1 MTSRTIHLDI
11 TGMSCANCSG
21 TIQDALES
29 LDGVSE
35 ADANFATDEGSVT
48 YDPDE
53 VSLQEIY
60 DAIDEAGYG
69 AVSETVTVAISD
81 MTCANCAETNETA
94 LESTPGVIN
103 AEVNY
108 ATDEAQVTYNPAEVS
123 VAALYDAIEDAGY
136 SPVRE
141 EGNDE
146 DSGQDARDAARQN
159 EIRKQLR
166 LTLFGAVLSAPLL
179 FFLVEKF
186 LLGGGIFP
194 ETILGVE
201 FGWAEFLLA
210 TPVQL
215 VLGWP
220 FYKNSYKAVVK
231 NGHANM
237 DVLIALGSTTAY
249 VYSVA
254 VLLEVI
260 AGGLYF
266 DTAALILLFITL
278 GNYLEARSKGQ
289 AGEALRKLLEMEAD
303 TATVVDE
310 DGNEK
315 EVALEDVEVGDRM
328 KVRPGEQIPTDG
340 VVVDGQSAVDESMVT
355 GESVPVEKEEDD
367 EVVGSTINENGV
379 LVVEATKVGEDTAL
393 QQIVQTVK
401 EAQSRQ
407 PDIQNLADRISAY
420 FVPAVIVNALLW
432 SIVWFLFPEA
442 LAGFVEWVP
451 LLDLVAGGPVAA
463 GGVSVF
469 EFAIIVFASA
479 VLIACPCALGLA
491 TPAATMVGTTIGA
504 QNGVLFKGG
513 DILERAKDV
522 DTVVFDKTGT
532 LTKGEM
538 ELTDV
543 VVFDND
549 GQPIPDGGDPAA
561 DGGQLTAR
569 DRLSE
574 DDVLR
579 LAAIAESGSEHPLA
593 RAIVDGARER
603 GIDVS
608 DPDDFENVPGHGIKA
623 TVGDSKVLVGNR
635 KLLRDNGIDPSPA
648 QETMERLENEGKT
661 AMPVAYEGEL
671 VGVVADAD
679 TIKESA
685 KDAVSQLRERGV
697 DVMMITGD
705 NERTARAVAEQ
716 VGIDPENVRAEVL
729 PEDKSDAVESIQ
741 DDGRKAMMVGDG
753 VNDAPALAVAHV
765 GTAIGSGTDVAI
777 EAADVT
783 LMRDDPVDVV
793 KAIRISDATLQKI
806 KQNLVWALGYNTSMI
821 PLASLG
827 LLQPVLAAAAMAF
840 SSVSV
845 LSNSLLFRRYTPT
858 TTTSSSDASA
868 DTIHYP
874 MSTLSRQ
881 TVRKYLVDTAASEPT
896 YLRARDVASDLDGSP
911 KAVAQYLSQL
921 QDELVDVSLEKW
933 ARSKSTTWKLEVCEA

>member
-1 MTSRTIHLDI
+1 MGTRTAHLDI
-11 TGMSCANCSG
+11 TGMTCANCSATVG
-21 TIQDALES
+21 DALGS
-29 LDGVSE
+29 LDGVVE
-35 ADANFATDEGSVT
+35 ANANFATDEGSVE

-53 VSLQEIY
+53 VSLEEIY
-60 DAIDEAGYG
+60 EAIEDAGYG
-69 AVSETVTVAISD
+69 AVSDTVTIGISD
-81 MTCANCAETNETA
+81 MTCANCVQTNETA
-94 LESTPGVIN
+94 LENTPGVIA
-103 AEVNY
+103 AEANF
-108 ATDEAQVTYNPAEVS
+108 ATDEAQVRYNPADTS
-123 VAALYDAIEDAGY
+123 LDALYDAIESAGY

-141 EGNDE
+141 DGDDS
-146 DSGQDARDAARQN
+146 DSGEDARDAARQA

-179 FFLVEKF
+179 FFLAEKF
-186 LLGGGIFP
+186 LLGGGVLP
-194 ETILGVE
+194 ETILGIE

-220 FYKNSYKAVVK
+220 FYKNSYNALVNNKR
-231 NGHANM
+231 ANM

-254 VLLEVI
+254 VLSGLI

-266 DTAALILLFITL
+266 DTAALILVFITL

-289 AGEALRKLLEMEAD
+289 AGEALRKLLEMEAE

-310 DGNEK
+310 AGNE
-315 EVALEDVEVGDRM
+315 EEIPLEDVEVGDRM

-355 GESVPVEKEEDD
+355 GESVPVEKSEGD

-379 LVVEATKVGEDTAL
+379 LVVEATKVGKDTAL

-401 EAQSRQ
+401 DAQSRQ

-420 FVPAVIVNALLW
+420 FVPAVIANAVLW
-432 SIVWFLFPEA
+432 GVVWYLFPGA
-442 LAGFVEWVP
+442 LASFVEWLP
-451 LLDLVAGGPVAA
+451 LWGAVAGGPAIA
-463 GGVSVF
+463 GGTVTVF
-469 EFAIIVFASA
+469 EFSIIVFASA

-538 ELTDV
+538 ELTDI
-543 VVFDND
+543 VVFDGD
-549 GQPIPDGGDPAA
+549 GQPLTDGGDTAA

-569 DRLSE
+569 DRLGE
-574 DDVLR
+574 EDVLR
-579 LAAIAESGSEHPLA
+579 LAATAEHASEHPLA
-593 RAIVDGARER
+593 RAIVDGAEER

-608 DPDDFENVPGHGIKA
+608 DPDHFENVPGHGIRA
-623 TVGDSKVLVGNR
+623 TVGNSEVLVGNR

-648 QETMERLENEGKT
+648 QDTMERLENEGKT
-661 AMPVAYEGEL
+661 AMLVAYEGEL

-685 KDAVSQLRERGV
+685 KDAISQLQERGV

-716 VGIDPENVRAEVL
+716 VGIAPENVRAGVL

-741 DDGRKAMMVGDG
+741 DEGRKAMMVGDG
-753 VNDAPALAVAHV
+753 VNDAPALAVAYV

-783 LMRDDPVDVV
+783 LMRDDPLDVV
-793 KAIRISDATLQKI
+793 KAIRISDATLAKI
-806 KQNLVWALGYNTSMI
+806 KQNLVWALGYNTAMI

-827 LLQPVLAAAAMAF
+827 LLQPVLAAGAMAF

-845 LSNSLLFRRYTPT
+845 LSNSLLFRRYTP
-858 TTTSSSDASA
+858 DH
-868 DTIHYP
+868 DYK
-874 MSTLSRQ
+874 LLG
-881 TVRKYLVDTAASEPT
+881 K
-896 YLRARDVASDLDGSP
+896 LR
-911 KAVAQYLSQL
+911 
-921 QDELVDVSLEKW
+921 
-933 ARSKSTTWKLEVCEA
+933 

>member
-1 MTSRTIHLDI
+1 MTSQTIHLDI
-11 TGMSCANCSG
+11 TGMSCANCSA
-21 TIQDALES
+21 TIQDTLES

-53 VSLQEIY
+53 VSLKEIY

-69 AVSETVTVAISD
+69 AVSETVTITISD

-94 LESTPGVIN
+94 LEETAGVIN

-123 VAALYDAIEDAGY
+123 IDVLYDAIEDAGY

-141 EGNDE
+141 EDTDE
-146 DSGQDARDAARQN
+146 DSGQDARDAARQA

-186 LLGGGIFP
+186 LLGGGLIP
-194 ETILGVE
+194 ESVFGIE
-201 FGWAEFLLA
+201 FGWVEFLLA
-210 TPVQL
+210 TPVQA

-220 FYKNSYKAVVK
+220 FYKNSYKAIVK
-231 NGHANM
+231 NGRANM

-254 VLLEVI
+254 VLSGLI

-266 DTAALILLFITL
+266 DTAALILVFITL

-289 AGEALRKLLEMEAD
+289 AGEALRKLLEMEAE

-310 DGNEK
+310 EGNE
-315 EVALEDVEVGDRM
+315 EEIPLEDVEVGDRM

-355 GESVPVEKEEDD
+355 GESVPVEKSEGD

-379 LVVEATKVGEDTAL
+379 LVVEATKVGKDTAL

-420 FVPAVIVNALLW
+420 FVPAVIANALLW
-432 SIVWFLFPEA
+432 SVVWFLFPEA
-442 LAGFVEWVP
+442 LAGFVDWLPVWG
-451 LLDLVAGGPVAA
+451 LVADGPVAA

-543 VVFDND
+543 VVFDGD
-549 GQPIPDGGDPAA
+549 GQPMADGGDTAA

-579 LAAIAESGSEHPLA
+579 LAATAESGSEHPLA
-593 RAIVDGARER
+593 RAIVKGAQDR
-603 GIDVS
+603 GLDVT

-623 TVGDSKVLVGNR
+623 TVGDSEVLVGNR

-648 QETMERLENEGKT
+648 EETMERLEKEGKT
-661 AMPVAYEGEL
+661 AMLVAYEDEL

-685 KDAVSQLRERGV
+685 KDAVSQLQERGV

-705 NERTARAVAEQ
+705 NERTARAVADQ
-716 VGIDPENVRAEVL
+716 VGIDPNNVRAEVL

-741 DDGRKAMMVGDG
+741 DEGRQAMMVGDG
-753 VNDAPALAVAHV
+753 VNDAPALAVAYV

-845 LSNSLLFRRYTPT
+845 LSNSLLFRRYTP
-858 TTTSSSDASA
+858 DH
-868 DTIHYP
+868 DYK
-874 MSTLSRQ
+874 LLGR
-881 TVRKYLVDTAASEPT
+881 
-896 YLRARDVASDLDGSP
+896 LR
-911 KAVAQYLSQL
+911 
-921 QDELVDVSLEKW
+921 
-933 ARSKSTTWKLEVCEA
+933 